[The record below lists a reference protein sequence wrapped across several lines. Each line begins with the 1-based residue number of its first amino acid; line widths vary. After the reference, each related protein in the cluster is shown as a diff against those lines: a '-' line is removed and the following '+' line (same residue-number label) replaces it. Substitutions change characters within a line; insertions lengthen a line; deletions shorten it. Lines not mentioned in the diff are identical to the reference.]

1 MISFTDK
8 IQSLIKKRGVRT
20 LTGLSAHFCRCD
32 RTGDGLL
39 DRFELEQ
46 ALKDYH
52 INLSKEVEVQFL
64 FTSAR
69 LHVCY
74 DIRLSSND
82 VIKASQ

>member
-1 MISFTDK
+1 MVSFTDK

-52 INLSKEVEVQFL
+52 INLSKQVEVQFL
-64 FTSAR
+64 FEVLNLKR
-69 LHVCY
+69 KQ
-74 DIRLSSND
+74 ISSKNVD
-82 VIKASQ
+82 NFN